1 MKKRSARDNTE
12 VSDDDDNNDDNNDDN
27 DGGKGSRSDGE
38 QHGRYEMRVLT
49 SKQLYC
55 DLHTYI

>member
-12 VSDDDDNNDDNNDDN
+12 VSDDDDDNNDDN

>member
-12 VSDDDDNNDDNNDDN
+12 VSDDDDSNDDN

-49 SKQLYC
+49 SKQPYC
-55 DLHTYI
+55 GLHTYI